1 MCFPKGP
8 WHGGE
13 QKTKHSFQKKH
24 VYDGRPLSLY
34 IVMPLSNYILIILF
48 TCWIKVSNGV
58 KPPNCVT
65 SLWTGGPIKVHLDL
79 NLSLFMQHTHTH
91 LGWAGLITY
100 PFAMFRRPK
109 DLDFKR
115 ITESHRVEERG
126 LVKKCEANVFWNLE
140 PVSLLLGWTNPFK
153 RRTFLTGVIWV
164 LGICIYIPYHPL
176 TACKL
181 IIISYICKVVLWHK
195 SRKYWLLAVLCL

>member
-24 VYDGRPLSLY
+24 VYDGRPLSSY
-34 IVMPLSNYILIILF
+34 IVMLLSNDTIHLLN
-48 TCWIKVSNGV
+48 TGV
-58 KPPNCVT
+58 KPPNYVT
-65 SLWTGGPIKVHLDL
+65 SLWTGEPLKVHSDL
-79 NLSLFMQHTHTH
+79 NISLSMQHTHTH
-91 LGWAGLITY
+91 LAGLITY

-126 LVKKCEANVFWNLE
+126 LVKKCEAKRVLE
-140 PVSLLLGWTNPFK
+140 PGTCVTLF
-153 RRTFLTGVIWV
+153 GVKQP
-164 LGICIYIPYHPL
+164 LQKKDLSNRGHMGSRYMYIF
-176 TACKL
+176 L
-181 IIISYICKVVLWHK
+181 IIH
-195 SRKYWLLAVLCL
+195 LLHVNW